1 MNKKIIFSAG
11 GTGGHIF
18 PAVNLMKHFSEKGY
32 NVVLVTDKRGNDFE
46 NKYSKFKTYKI
57 KAGTTTNKNIFIK
70 VFSLIKILYSLFKS
84 IIILKKEKPDLII
97 GFGGYVSFPISFAS
111 KFFNLPLVIYEPNI
125 VIGRANKYLLSTAK
139 KIFLTNQININFPEK
154 YKKKIEVVGTI
165 INKNIIRNKNLEKEK
180 NKEFFSILVLGGSQ
194 GAEIFGKVIPLAMT
208 MVKEKGYNIN
218 INQQCKKNQKD
229 SIIDYYKKKNIKNY
243 IFQFEKNILDL
254 ILSSDL
260 VITRCGASA
269 IAELV
274 YTHTPFIA
282 VPLPDSIDN
291 HQYLNA
297 KFYQDKDCCWL
308 LDQKNFNKDN
318 VFNLVIE
325 VIRDKK
331 KLQIK
336 RENMKKIY
344 TDNVYSII
352 DTKIKEII

>member
-1 MNKKIIFSAG
+1 
-11 GTGGHIF
+11 
-18 PAVNLMKHFSEKGY
+18 
-32 NVVLVTDKRGNDFE
+32 
-46 NKYSKFKTYKI
+46 
-57 KAGTTTNKNIFIK
+57 
-70 VFSLIKILYSLFKS
+70 
-84 IIILKKEKPDLII
+84 
-97 GFGGYVSFPISFAS
+97 
-111 KFFNLPLVIYEPNI
+111 
-125 VIGRANKYLLSTAK
+125 
-139 KIFLTNQININFPEK
+139 
-154 YKKKIEVVGTI
+154 
-165 INKNIIRNKNLEKEK
+165 
-180 NKEFFSILVLGGSQ
+180 
-194 GAEIFGKVIPLAMT
+194 MT

-274 YTHTPFIA
+274 FTHTPFIA
-282 VPLPDSIDN
+282 VPLKNSIDN

-297 KFYQDKDCCWL
+297 KYYEEKGCCWIIEEN
-308 LDQKNFNKDN
+308 DFNTKNL
-318 VFNLVIE
+318 FNLVIE
-325 VIRDKK
+325 IIRDKK